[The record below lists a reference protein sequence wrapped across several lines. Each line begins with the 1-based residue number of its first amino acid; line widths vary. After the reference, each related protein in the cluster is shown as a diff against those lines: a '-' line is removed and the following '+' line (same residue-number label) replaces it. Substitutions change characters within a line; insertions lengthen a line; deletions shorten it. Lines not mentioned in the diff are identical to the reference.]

1 MFPLYCILRVCVVRS
16 VAVQLMHGET
26 VKAEKYESV
35 SIYFSD
41 ICGFTS
47 MSAQSTPMQ
56 VICSL
61 VTDESLTTAAYVSAQ
76 GLRTC
81 SLVFNTMHTD
91 RLLER
96 QFCIE
101 CCSF

>member
-1 MFPLYCILRVCVVRS
+1 LDERREVKCCVDVVRS

-47 MSAQSTPMQ
+47 MSAESTPMQ
-56 VICSL
+56 VI
-61 VTDESLTTAAYVSAQ
+61 VD
-76 GLRTC
+76 
-81 SLVFNTMHTD
+81 N
-91 RLLER
+91 
-96 QFCIE
+96 
-101 CCSF
+101 

>member
-1 MFPLYCILRVCVVRS
+1 MKCCVDVVRS

-47 MSAQSTPMQ
+47 MSAESTPMQ
-56 VICSL
+56 VI
-61 VTDESLTTAAYVSAQ
+61 VD
-76 GLRTC
+76 
-81 SLVFNTMHTD
+81 N
-91 RLLER
+91 
-96 QFCIE
+96 
-101 CCSF
+101 